1 VFKYFFSNFFYCHFQ
16 PFLDYFYFHLNLIM
30 FLKQSTLFLNLF
42 FYLPLQIHLL
52 PLHFLLKLNIFFSF
66 HFLARISKNPLLKN
80 HSLELSNLL
89 SSHLYF
95 IILIFPYYSYK
106 PILLSI
112 SLILYSKYFSMNL
125 LLLTFYLSFF

>member
-52 PLHFLLKLNIFFSF
+52 HFQLKLNIFFSF
-66 HFLARISKNPLLKN
+66 HFLARISKNSLLKN

-112 SLILYSKYFSMNL
+112 NLILYSKYFSMNL

>member
-1 VFKYFFSNFFYCHFQ
+1 VFKYFFSYFFYCHFQ
-16 PFLDYFYFHLNLIM
+16 PFLDYFYFHLNLIL
-30 FLKQSTLFLNLF
+30 FLKQLTLFLNLF

-52 PLHFLLKLNIFFSF
+52 HFQLKLNIFFSF
-66 HFLARISKNPLLKN
+66 HFLARISKNSLLKN

-112 SLILYSKYFSMNL
+112 NLILYSKYFSMNL